1 MKGILLMACVFLL
14 KNTAFAQSGI
24 EGFYRGEVTQNN
36 GGLAKKY
43 YMDLSLRL
51 DEDKRVAGE
60 SFFQMYKDNDVFVRF
75 DVTGFSQSDRLIL
88 EEVNIQYQQVYSYAY
103 FCYKKMV
110 LRLFEQEGRQVLQ
123 GTWTSKNCAGS
134 TGKVVLVKEVLF

>member
-14 KNTAFAQSGI
+14 KNTAFAQSGFG
-24 EGFYRGEVTQNN
+24 GFYRGEVTQNN

-51 DEDKRVAGE
+51 DEDKQVAGE
-60 SFFQMYKDNDVFVRF
+60 SFFQMYEDNDVFVRF
-75 DVTGFSQSDRLIL
+75 DVIGFSQSDRLIL

-103 FCYKKMV
+103 FCYKKMI
-110 LRLFEQEGRQVLQ
+110 LLLFEQEGRRVLQ